1 MLLAVLCLYL
11 LILILILLTAF
22 PESEPLLSKAESFAT
37 GHSLL
42 VTPKSTWYGAVVSAV
57 LIRRIQVSG

>member
-1 MLLAVLCLYL
+1 MME
-11 LILILILLTAF
+11 F

-42 VTPKSTWYGAVVSAV
+42 VTPKSTWYGLLNRFLLAHQQEKLSSAIKPKKA
-57 LIRRIQVSG
+57 LFLS

>member
-1 MLLAVLCLYL
+1 ME
-11 LILILILLTAF
+11 F

-42 VTPKSTWYGAVVSAV
+42 VTPKSTWYGLLNRFLLAHQQENLRLGLPKGDIGLCV
-57 LIRRIQVSG
+57 